1 MQFGTQISGR
11 SAAVLL
17 LGLTAAALSWIG
29 GISTVGAQ
37 GESPRARWT
46 LVETIINPDNAPFET
61 ENFHPLLEPRPDG
74 RPHIDRAVV
83 DIFDTAAV
91 AANSMTF
98 QRRQVIKSRVTGE
111 EYGGA
116 TYSATFNF
124 TSPPSELLEVRS
136 EILPLVEFSGSYSA
150 TLFGE
155 TQRDSL
161 VQGVTMRV
169 SPGES
174 SFLSKSLKVDEENP
188 TGSEIYTHNLGLF
201 GNTGHLSVFATILGC
216 DACVV
221 QWVFEREELDPD
233 DLATVEPEPTEPVEE
248 PTVAP
253 TSISSGSPTTS
264 RSDAALDD
272 LLNTFGRM
280 TQEVAEE
287 RIKNE
292 IKINLEDLASWL
304 GGQLESFL
312 EASGGFLDD
321 VYASLPDFA
330 WEEQNEANA
339 IPDEVEE
346 QPDDPG
352 GSGLTHEQL
361 LDVLGK
367 QVDIPTNVEFE
378 SGEELFDLVSQML
391 WSEDPE
397 SERFTR
403 TRAAGGEIIE
413 LRRVD
418 GTTVKTGVYVTPDG
432 RVLYST
438 DGINYYPKL
447 SDAIDPSR
455 FTRGIETYNAMRNH
469 VWQRLFEGSLRD
481 KERQLVN
488 DVSQEVL
495 DEFRRE
501 MSGSSASSAPEDA
514 FGDLKDPFKDIKG
527 IGSDP
532 YDALEG
538 KATKSASDYLEG
550 ELWGP
555 VTDTLKKKR
564 DDWLWAAAEA
574 ALDNSV
580 EFEAR
585 QNLKF
590 ILKEYQ
596 DLGNDALT
604 AWEDMKKKAGVD
616 LFELTGI
623 GKKAAA
629 SGEFMV
635 SAVQQMGKGLQDS
648 DFGVRARQYILLRQE
663 GKTPKQLWVDTR
675 AGMVPELE
683 FSTGRVTRSGLES
696 TMAQQGIQDEVH
708 LGLSFSLYEQA
719 YQRVL
724 LAQQLGRTP

>member
-1 MQFGTQISGR
+1 MPTP
-11 SAAVLL
+11 V
-17 LGLTAAALSWIG
+17 
-29 GISTVGAQ
+29 V
-37 GESPRARWT
+37 PDARWT
-46 LVETIINPDNAPFET
+46 LAETIINPDNAPFET
-61 ENFHPLLEPRPDG
+61 ENFHPPLPPRTDG
-74 RPHIDRAVV
+74 GRHIDRAVT
-83 DIFDTAAV
+83 DIFNTATV
-91 AANSMTF
+91 TANSMTF

-124 TSPPSELLEVRS
+124 TSPPAEMLEVRN
-136 EILPLVEFSGSYSA
+136 EILPLIDFSGSYSA
-150 TLFGE
+150 TRFGE

-161 VQGVTMRV
+161 VQGVLMRV

-174 SFLSKSLKVDEENP
+174 VFLSKSLKVDEENP
-188 TGSEIYTHNLGLF
+188 TGSETYTHNLGLF
-201 GNTGHLSVFATILGC
+201 GRTGLLTIFATIPGC
-216 DACVV
+216 DACKVK
-221 QWVFEREELDPD
+221 WVYEREEIDPGD
-233 DLATVEPEPTEPVEE
+233 FAPVEPEPTEVQAE
-248 PTVAP
+248 PTA
-253 TSISSGSPTTS
+253 TSTAIPAVSPTQS

-292 IKINLEDLASWL
+292 ISSNLEELASWL
-304 GGQLESFL
+304 GGQLEAFL
-312 EASGGFLDD
+312 EASDGFLDD
-321 VYASLPDFA
+321 VYSSLPEFA
-330 WEEQNEANA
+330 WEEQEEAGD
-339 IPDEVEE
+339 IPDEVEK

-352 GSGLTHEQL
+352 GPGLTFEQL

-367 QVDIPTNVEFE
+367 QVDTPTNVEFE
-378 SGEELFDLVSQML
+378 SGEELFELVRDML
-391 WSEDPE
+391 WEQDPE

-403 TRAAGGEIIE
+403 TRAASGEIIE
-413 LRRVD
+413 LRRID

-438 DGINYYPKL
+438 DGANYYPKL
-447 SDAIDPSR
+447 EDAIDPSR

-481 KERQLVN
+481 KERQLIN

-501 MSGSSASSAPEDA
+501 MSGSSASSAPESA
-514 FGDLKDPFKDIKG
+514 LGDLKDPFKDVKG
-527 IGSDP
+527 IGGDP
-532 YDALEG
+532 YAALEG
-538 KATKSASDYLEG
+538 KATTSASDYIEG
-550 ELWGP
+550 QLWGP
-555 VTDTLKKKR
+555 VTGALKKKR

-574 ALDNSV
+574 VLDNSV

-585 QNLKF
+585 QHLKF
-590 ILKEYQ
+590 TLKEYK
-596 DLGNDALT
+596 DLGNDALA

-648 DFGVRARQYILLRQE
+648 DFGVRARQYILLRQQ
-663 GKTPKQLWVDTR
+663 GRTPKQLWADTR

-683 FSTGRVTRSGLES
+683 FSTGRVTRSGVES
-696 TMAQQGIQDEVH
+696 VMAQQGIQDEVH
-708 LGLSFSLYEQA
+708 LGFSFSLYERA